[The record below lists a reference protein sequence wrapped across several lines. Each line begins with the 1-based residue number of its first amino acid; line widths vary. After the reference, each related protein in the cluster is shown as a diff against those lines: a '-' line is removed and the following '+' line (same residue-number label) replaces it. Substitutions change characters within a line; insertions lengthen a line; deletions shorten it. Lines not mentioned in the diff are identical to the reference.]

1 MRDFHK
7 FRVPPP
13 QEMEPLPTFLTGYFI
28 ISDSEL
34 RDPNFYR
41 TVVFILNHDKN
52 GSLGLVINRPSNTT
66 IREITTA
73 EYAGSPFAEHTVYV
87 GGPVDQN
94 YLFALHTGLA
104 DNRKSENA
112 IEAVPGIVFE
122 PDFTLLQGCFSET
135 HETRI
140 RFFAGYAGWSAGQL
154 EAELKRSDWIVVK
167 ASVGLLF
174 SSESNG
180 VWQAAL
186 YRKGGIYSVTAE
198 IGTKPS
204 IN

>member
-1 MRDFHK
+1 MPS
-7 FRVPPP
+7 V
-13 QEMEPLPTFLTGYFI
+13 LTGYFI

-52 GSLGLVINRPSNTT
+52 GALGLVINRPSNTT
-66 IREITTA
+66 IGEITTE
-73 EYAGSPFAEHTVYV
+73 EYADSPFAEHTVYV

-104 DNRKSENA
+104 DKQKSENA
-112 IEAVPGIVFE
+112 IEAIPGIVFE
-122 PDFTLLQGCFSET
+122 PDFTLLQAYFTDAARAVEAAG
-135 HETRI
+135 ETRV
-140 RFFAGYAGWSAGQL
+140 RFFAGYAGWSSGQL
-154 EAELKRSDWIVVK
+154 ESELKRSDWIVVK
-167 ASVGLLF
+167 ASADLVF
-174 SSESNG
+174 SSQSDG
-180 VWQAAL
+180 VWPAAL
-186 YRKGGIYSVTAE
+186 YKKGGIYSVTAE